1 LKIERVIRKQQLYP
15 DAHKAE
21 KVLLQSQNPTPK
33 DNPAI
38 ERFNQT

>member
-1 LKIERVIRKQQLYP
+1 LKMERVIGKQQLYP

-33 DNPAI
+33 DNPAVD
-38 ERFNQT
+38 RFHQT